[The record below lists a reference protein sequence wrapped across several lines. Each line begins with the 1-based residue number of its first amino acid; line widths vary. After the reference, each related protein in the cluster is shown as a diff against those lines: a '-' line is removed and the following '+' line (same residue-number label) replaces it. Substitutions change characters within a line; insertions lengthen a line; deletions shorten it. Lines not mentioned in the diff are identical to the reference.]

1 MENTEN
7 TKTESVMT
15 RKDDKEWAD
24 NIWEYR
30 YKVVNA
36 VIADGMMP
44 TLARCVD
51 KIKTMSDGWWFR
63 IAYEQMAWDM
73 VWEKFAW
80 DRVENE
86 QKILQ
91 AADSEIWIAKREE
104 IKLEGRRLIKLE
116 EGRFDKLWKQWRD
129 GKSVQD
135 GWNEWYHQAEIAY
148 ADKFQDDSLMDWAV
162 IDVIEKARQ
171 RAWEKMMTEDM
182 DAYEGIPIL
191 E

>member
-1 MENTEN
+1 
-7 TKTESVMT
+7 MT
-15 RKDDKEWAD
+15 RKDDTEWAD
-24 NIWEYR
+24 SIWEYR
-30 YKVVNA
+30 YRVVNA

-44 TLARCVD
+44 TLARCVH

-63 IAYEQMAWDM
+63 IAYEQITWDM

-86 QKILQ
+86 EKIRQ
-91 AADSEIWIAKREE
+91 TADSEIWIAKREE

-148 ADKFQDDSLMDWAV
+148 ADKFQDDSLMDWAA
-162 IDVIEKARQ
+162 IDTIEKARQ

>member
-1 MENTEN
+1 M
-7 TKTESVMT
+7 

-30 YKVVNA
+30 YKVVDA

-80 DRVENE
+80 ERVENE
-86 QKILQ
+86 EKIRQ
-91 AADSEIWIAKREE
+91 TDSEIWIAKREE
-104 IKLEGRRLIKLE
+104 IKLEGRRLIKME
-116 EGRFDKLWKQWRD
+116 EDRFDKLWKQWRD

-135 GWNEWYHQAEIAY
+135 GWNEWYHRAEIAY
-148 ADKFQDDSLMDWAV
+148 ADKFQDDSLMDWAA
-162 IDVIEKARQ
+162 IDTIEKARQ

-182 DAYEGIPIL
+182 EAYEGIPIL